1 MRILHT
7 EASCGWGG
15 QEIRILE
22 ESAGLMARGHELWLA
37 CPPQAPIADA
47 AAARGL
53 TVRRLPI
60 GRKRPAG
67 LLALRALLREQRFDI
82 INSHSSTDTWL
93 AALACASLAD
103 APPLVRTRHISA
115 PVAASAANRWLYAR
129 ASRRVVTTGEQLRSD
144 LVERLGCEPDR
155 VRSIPTGI
163 DPERFRP
170 PHDADERRALRAE
183 LGLPADRPLVGIVAT
198 LRSWKGHRYLIEAVA
213 GLSRPVCLVV
223 VGDGPQMG
231 ALQAQAQALGRP
243 GLVHFAGQQA
253 DVARWLRA
261 FDLFALPSYANEGV
275 PQALM
280 QAMFSGLACVTT
292 DAGAIGEVALP
303 GQTAVVVPR
312 EDPAALGQALGALLA
327 DPAWRQA
334 LGARARAHVLTRFT
348 RERMLDDMLAVFG
361 SVARP

>member
-37 CPPQAPIADA
+37 CPPQAPVAEA

-129 ASRRVVTTGEQLRSD
+129 ASGRVVTTGEQLRSD
-144 LVERLGCEPDR
+144 LVERLGCEPAR

-163 DPERFRP
+163 DIERFMP
-170 PHDADERRALRAE
+170 ADKAAAKLA
-183 LGLPADRPLVGIVAT
+183 LGLDPAHKHLGIVAT

-312 EDPAALGQALGALLA
+312 EDPAALGQAVGALLA

-334 LGARARAHVLTRFT
+334 LGTRARAHVLTRFT

>member
-22 ESAGLMARGHELWLA
+22 ESSGLMARGHELWLA
-37 CPPQAPIADA
+37 CPPQAPIAEA

-60 GRKRPAG
+60 GRKRVAG
-67 LLALRALLREQRFDI
+67 LLAMRGLLREQRFDV

-93 AALACASLAD
+93 SALACASLSD

-115 PVAASAANRWLYAR
+115 PVASSAANRWLYAR
-129 ASRRVVTTGEQLRSD
+129 ASHRVVTTGEQLRRE
-144 LVERLGCEPDR
+144 LIQGLGCQPER
-155 VRSIPTGI
+155 VTSIPTGI

-170 PHDADERRALRAE
+170 PRDVDERRALRVE
-183 LGLPADRPLVGIVAT
+183 LGLPTDRLLVGIVAT

-213 GLSRPVCLVV
+213 GLSRPVSLVV
-223 VGDGPQMG
+223 VGDGPQMD
-231 ALQAQAQALGRP
+231 ALRAQAEALARP
-243 GLVHFAGQQA
+243 GLVHFAGQQTE
-253 DVARWLRA
+253 VAPWLRA

-312 EDPAALGQALGALLA
+312 EDPVALGRALAGLLA
-327 DPAWRQA
+327 DPVWRPA
-334 LGARARAHVLTRFT
+334 LGERARTHVLTRFT
-348 RERMLDDMLAVFG
+348 RERMLDDMLSVFG
-361 SVARP
+361 AVARP